1 VEVGD
6 GVGVGV
12 GVGAGVG
19 VAVGVGVGVGVGLGE
34 VLFANATVYA
44 VKSQGFCATLLQS
57 EDVTS
62 LLSTGSHSRSRFTDQ
77 NVYRLM
83 PTLSAKLSTVWKSLW

>member
-1 VEVGD
+1 MLWTVITR
-6 GVGVGV
+6 
-12 GVGAGVG
+12 
-19 VAVGVGVGVGVGLGE
+19 VADMMGNSVVNYFHSILVSETLGE

-77 NVYRLM
+77 NVYRLI